1 MSNDS
6 FARHGIKHL
15 SPSSLNMWRNSP
27 GIWALKYLL
36 RLDDGGSPA
45 MWRGSAVEA
54 GLAAMLRG
62 VPTPEALKIAR
73 DLFDQEAAGEVRDDI
88 AAERV
93 IIEFTLAQCEKWMPA
108 SPGPLNAAQ
117 LRVEHWIHDAISVPV
132 VGYLDF
138 GFDGID
144 IDLKTTKA
152 MPSAARP
159 DHVRQ
164 VSLYRAARNRRG
176 ALLYVTPKKFA
187 QYEVDDAAMNTA
199 LAGLRADALS
209 LSRFLASHADA
220 ESAVRSLPM
229 DTEHYAFP
237 TGAILPAY
245 LSATI

>member
-1 MSNDS
+1 MSNDP

-27 GIWALKYLL
+27 GIWTLKYLL

-54 GLAAMLRG
+54 GLAALLRG
-62 VPTPEALKIAR
+62 ISAPEAIKIAR
-73 DLFDQEAAGEVRDDI
+73 DHFDQEAAGEVRDDI

-93 IIEFTLAQCEKWMPA
+93 IIEPTLAQCGHWMPMA
-108 SPGPLNAAQ
+108 PGPLNASQ
-117 LRVEHWIHDAISVPV
+117 LKVEHWIHDAISVPV
-132 VGYLDF
+132 IGYLDF

-144 IDLKTTKA
+144 VDLKTTKA

-164 VSLYRAARNRRG
+164 VSLYRVARNRRG

-187 QYEVDDAAMNTA
+187 QYDVDDAAMNSA

-229 DTEHYAFP
+229 DTAHYAYP
-237 TGAILPAY
+237 TGATLPAY

>member
-1 MSNDS
+1 MSNDPFS
-6 FARHGIKHL
+6 RFGIKHL

-27 GIWALKYLL
+27 GIWTLKYLL

-45 MWRGSAVEA
+45 MWRGSATEA

-62 VPTPEALKIAR
+62 VAMPEALKIAR
-73 DLFDQEAAGEVRDDI
+73 DHFDQEAAGEVRDDV

-93 IIEFTLAQCEKWMPA
+93 IIEPMLLGCSLWQA
-108 SPGPLNAAQ
+108 PGPLNASQ
-117 LRVEHWIHDAISVPV
+117 LKVEHWIHDAVSVPV
-132 VGYLDF
+132 IGYLDF

-176 ALLYVTPKKFA
+176 ALLYVTPKKHA
-187 QYEVDDAAMNTA
+187 QYEVDDAAMNAA

-209 LSRFLASHADA
+209 LSRFLASHQDA

-237 TGAILPAY
+237 TGITLPAY
-245 LSATI
+245 LSATL

>member
-1 MSNDS
+1 MSNDP

-27 GIWALKYLL
+27 GIWTLKYLL
-36 RLDDGGSPA
+36 RIEDGGSPA

-54 GLAAMLRG
+54 GKAAMLRG
-62 VPTPEALKIAR
+62 VTMPEAVKIAR

-88 AAERV
+88 ASERV
-93 IIEFTLAQCEKWMPA
+93 IIEPMLAQCARWQA
-108 SPGPLNAAQ
+108 PGPLNASQ
-117 LRVEHWIHDAISVPV
+117 LKVEHWIHDAISVPV
-132 VGYLDF
+132 IGYLDF

-144 IDLKTTKA
+144 VDLKTTKA

-164 VSLYRAARNRRG
+164 VSLYRVARNRRG
-176 ALLYVTPKKFA
+176 ALLYVTPKKMA

-209 LSRFLASHADA
+209 LSRFLSCHADA

-237 TGAILPAY
+237 TGAILPTY
-245 LSATI
+245 LAA